1 MKIQLYKNE
10 TEEKIDFINSLL
22 DQIDSLMEDKN
33 DEEDVIQ
40 RQSIEEQ
47 IELRKLVLSNIK
59 L

>member
-10 TEEKIDFINSLL
+10 TEEKIDFINNLL
-22 DQIDSLMEDKN
+22 DQIDSLIDDKN
-33 DEEDVIQ
+33 EEDDVIL

-47 IELRKLVLSNIK
+47 IELRKRVLSNIT